1 MPIVQ
6 RTPKRINPLDVN
18 KNVSIGVA
26 FPLDEKNMFKG
37 TETVKE
43 QLKANL
49 LNLLLTYPGERV
61 NEPNF
66 GVGIKNL
73 LFEQDIDQE
82 SLKFKIQAQI
92 NNYIPNIELS
102 DITTGL
108 SEDEHTLFI
117 SLKYVYVLDQSVD
130 QIQLNFS

>member
-92 NNYIPNIELS
+92 NKYIPNIELS